1 MQMNQYRKIAT
12 PEPALSSE
20 ILPLHGACPEQNEIL
35 RYAQNDKKR
44 RIQGQNDSK

>member
-20 ILPLHGACPEQNEIL
+20 ILPLPLPLPL
-35 RYAQNDKKR
+35 RYPLLSQG
-44 RIQGQNDSK
+44 QGQNDTK